1 MDPFWPPRPGGR
13 NTSRAAAGRGWGS
26 EQVSAQVSL
35 EASGVVWWSLVGA
48 LKGLGVLSDGGSR
61 NSYNVMGV
69 PRFLAWNGMLAMG
82 QGTALSCDKVLRGP
96 VVV

>member
-1 MDPFWPPRPGGR
+1 MAVQG
-13 NTSRAAAGRGWGS
+13 
-26 EQVSAQVSL
+26 
-35 EASGVVWWSLVGA
+35 
-48 LKGLGVLSDGGSR
+48 